1 MRTMN
6 AKAAKAAKDLLL
18 CVLCKLCVLRSC
30 RHMRDA
36 IAAIV
41 ALVLLVVAASLATT
55 LQAHRRRRQRQR
67 DSEQALG
74 RRIVAEIPAGDD
86 FLLVSE
92 DASRFYYGE
101 QSIDKDL
108 IVAVRVLINGAP
120 LASYGSRRHAK
131 DDSSPTTDAKRGAG
145 VPAERVRGDGAPGV
159 NQDRGVGGPAK
170 RDRGAGA
177 PGVIEERGA
186 RVPAERVRGDG
197 APGVNQDR
205 GVGGPARQDRGTGA
219 PGVIDDR
226 LEGIL
231 RDRWDVA
238 VEKVTGT
245 VLVECGAIRERV
257 SQELALKIFDA
268 IKTELEQRD
277 RT

>member
-1 MRTMN
+1 
-6 AKAAKAAKDLLL
+6 
-18 CVLCKLCVLRSC
+18 
-30 RHMRDA
+30 MRDA

-120 LASYGSRRHAK
+120 LASYVSRRHAK
-131 DDSSPTTDAKRGAG
+131 DDSSATT
-145 VPAERVRGDGAPGV
+145 AE
-159 NQDRGVGGPAK
+159 RGVGAPAK

-186 RVPAERVRGDG
+186 GVPAERVRGEGAPGVNKDRGVGAPAKRDRGAG

-257 SQELALKIFDA
+257 SQELARKIFDA

>member
-1 MRTMN
+1 
-6 AKAAKAAKDLLL
+6 
-18 CVLCKLCVLRSC
+18 
-30 RHMRDA
+30 MRDA

-120 LASYGSRRHAK
+120 LASYVSRRHAK
-131 DDSSPTTDAKRGAG
+131 DDSSATT
-145 VPAERVRGDGAPGV
+145 AE
-159 NQDRGVGGPAK
+159 RGVGAPAK
-170 RDRGAGA
+170 RDRGA
-177 PGVIEERGA
+177 
-186 RVPAERVRGDG
+186 G

-257 SQELALKIFDA
+257 SQELARKIFDA

>member
-120 LASYGSRRHAK
+120 LASYVSRRHAK
-131 DDSSPTTDAKRGAG
+131 DDSSATT
-145 VPAERVRGDGAPGV
+145 AE
-159 NQDRGVGGPAK
+159 RGVGAPAK

-238 VEKVTGT
+238 VERVTGT

-257 SQELALKIFDA
+257 SQELARKIFDA

>member
-18 CVLCKLCVLRSC
+18 CVLCELCVLRSC

-55 LQAHRRRRQRQR
+55 LQAHRRARQAQR
-67 DSEQALG
+67 VCEQALG

-131 DDSSPTTDAKRGAG
+131 DDSSPTTDAKRGVG
-145 VPAERVRGDGAPGV
+145 VPAERVRGEGAPGV
-159 NQDRGVGGPAK
+159 NKDRGVGAPAK
-170 RDRGAGA
+170 RDRGA
-177 PGVIEERGA
+177 
-186 RVPAERVRGDG
+186 G

-257 SQELALKIFDA
+257 SQELARKIFDA